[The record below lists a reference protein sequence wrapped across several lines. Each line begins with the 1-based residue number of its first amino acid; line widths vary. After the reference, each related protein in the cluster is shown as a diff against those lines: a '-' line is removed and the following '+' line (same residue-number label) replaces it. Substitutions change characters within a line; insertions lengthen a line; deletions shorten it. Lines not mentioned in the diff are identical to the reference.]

1 MFYYDD
7 VNHVKHDVIPEA
19 IKVERV
25 ENHRRA
31 QQLQEL
37 QRAQQVEE
45 ARRTREAQ
53 AQYHHQQQQMY
64 QQQQIYQQQIRQQ
77 QAQAVHPENG
87 QPIVAVQVVA
97 GPAGGALLEF
107 TVPDTVQAGMK
118 VCFNANLTATS
129 RIHPQWMSAT
139 IPTGCG
145 PGWKLKVPC
154 PPPPAPISVDLTM

>member
-64 QQQQIYQQQIRQQ
+64 QQ
-77 QAQAVHPENG
+77 HPENG